1 MDVGSERPVGQ
12 LEQPPHSL
20 DQNVEADKDVV
31 QEVAQESGGRVG
43 QVYCR
48 VTPAANSP
56 FTIQRL
62 APYQQSWRSWMNVFP
77 RDLVRQSSLVSMV
90 QKSSTCVH
98 MPPQQVQS

>member
-1 MDVGSERPVGQ
+1 MDVSSERPVGQ
-12 LEQPPHSL
+12 LEQTPHSL
-20 DQNVEADKDVV
+20 DQDVEADKDVV

-56 FTIQRL
+56 FTIERL
-62 APYQQSWRSWMNVFP
+62 APYQQSWRSWMNVSP
-77 RDLVRQSSLVSMV
+77 KDLVGQSLLASMV
-90 QKSSTCVH
+90 QNSSTCVH